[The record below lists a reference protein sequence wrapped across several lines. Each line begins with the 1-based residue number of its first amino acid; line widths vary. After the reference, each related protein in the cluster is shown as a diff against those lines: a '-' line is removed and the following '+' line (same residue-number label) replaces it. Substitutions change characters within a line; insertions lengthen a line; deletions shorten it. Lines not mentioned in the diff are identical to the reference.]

1 MTPRRVV
8 PLTLLVTLAL
18 SAGTPAQ
25 QSQAPGRVVSSGT
38 RAVLVDVVVRDRL
51 GQPVPDL
58 RASDF
63 ELLEDGVPQSIVSFS
78 ATFGGAGA
86 EAGSAPAKAPS
97 TTAEP
102 AAGAPKRL
110 EPGPGVTALV
120 FDRMPAESRRIAAQA
135 ARSYLGTQAQTSDF
149 IAVYGIDLSL
159 SVFVPFTRNGVAL
172 SQALDTMLRRGALS
186 PAARDMLVSTANPP
200 PVAPAGNSAADILNR
215 MQTDMQKDFDEMDRQ
230 QQGYAAT
237 NGLFSI
243 VQTLG
248 RIPGR
253 KSLVFFSEGVPT
265 PDQVHSFYLGVIDA
279 ANRANVSIYTMD
291 AAGLRVNSDQ
301 ARVRD
306 AVNGAALGIATGYSV
321 DGVSDSYLGRLEA
334 NSASLRSDPRYSLG
348 VLADATGG
356 LFFNNTNNLRP
367 AFDRIRSD
375 LRNYY
380 LLGYTPSNGNYD
392 GAFRKVEVRFKRPGV
407 TIASRRGYF
416 AVRDPGG
423 APIND
428 WESGALGA
436 LEQQP
441 VGNAFPV
448 RAGAMHFPEPGRP
461 GLVPVVVR
469 VQTAPLSFVPAADG
483 TSYTSNFTIL
493 VRFVD
498 QADPQPR
505 VVRRLSQHYEIRG
518 PLAEMER
525 ARNGDVIFY
534 RDSELP
540 PGLYAMETVVFDA
553 PTGKSSVRFS
563 TIEVPRRAES
573 TLRTSS
579 LVLVRSSEK
588 AAPKD
593 RNPRNPLVVNELLLT
608 PNLGEP
614 VRKSKKEL
622 GFYFAVYPAAGGP
635 APESTIELYQNGVRV
650 ARMPMQIATP
660 DAYGR
665 IQQLGRLPIADLTPG
680 TYELHAVVAQGDAR
694 IVRSSLV
701 NVIE

>member
-1 MTPRRVV
+1 M
-8 PLTLLVTLAL
+8 
-18 SAGTPAQ
+18 
-25 QSQAPGRVVSSGT
+25 
-38 RAVLVDVVVRDRL
+38 
-51 GQPVPDL
+51 
-58 RASDF
+58 
-63 ELLEDGVPQSIVSFS
+63 
-78 ATFGGAGA
+78 
-86 EAGSAPAKAPS
+86 
-97 TTAEP
+97 
-102 AAGAPKRL
+102 
-110 EPGPGVTALV
+110 
-120 FDRMPAESRRIAAQA
+120 
-135 ARSYLGTQAQTSDF
+135 
-149 IAVYGIDLSL
+149 
-159 SVFVPFTRNGVAL
+159 
-172 SQALDTMLRRGALS
+172 
-186 PAARDMLVSTANPP
+186 
-200 PVAPAGNSAADILNR
+200 
-215 MQTDMQKDFDEMDRQ
+215 
-230 QQGYAAT
+230 
-237 NGLFSI
+237 
-243 VQTLG
+243 
-248 RIPGR
+248 
-253 KSLVFFSEGVPT
+253 
-265 PDQVHSFYLGVIDA
+265 HSFYLGVIDA

-573 TLRTSS
+573 TLVPVPSCSFAVARRPHRRTGIPEIRSWS
-579 LVLVRSSEK
+579 TSCFSRLISASPSGKAKRNSVSTLRSIPPPAVRR
-588 AAPKD
+588 
-593 RNPRNPLVVNELLLT
+593 RNPPSSSTRTACALHGCLCRSRRLT
-608 PNLGEP
+608 PT
-614 VRKSKKEL
+614 
-622 GFYFAVYPAAGGP
+622 AASSSWDGCPSPTSRP
-635 APESTIELYQNGVRV
+635 APTNCTPLSARRRADRHARVSST
-650 ARMPMQIATP
+650 
-660 DAYGR
+660 
-665 IQQLGRLPIADLTPG
+665 
-680 TYELHAVVAQGDAR
+680 
-694 IVRSSLV
+694 
-701 NVIE
+701 